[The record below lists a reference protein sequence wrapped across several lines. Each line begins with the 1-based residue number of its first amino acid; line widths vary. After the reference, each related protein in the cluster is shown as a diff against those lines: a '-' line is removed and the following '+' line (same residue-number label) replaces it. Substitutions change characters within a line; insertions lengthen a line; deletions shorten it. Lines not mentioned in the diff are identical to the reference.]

1 LLCPTPAARVF
12 GDDYVGGS
20 AQLHRRVSERD
31 NRALITSPRC
41 PPLCRCGSR
50 SGTWP
55 NGPGGLASR
64 SPLMRWGSQC
74 AAPSASIGLVA
85 APRSTAT
92 AEVRQRCDTQ
102 QVNLMARLLLV
113 IKVKIKDRHDE
124 VHKPPDQAE
133 PGKIRARSRCC
144 RAGHEAGS
152 AEARTHGAWPASRPS
167 VVIRASRVVINPAS
181 TTGERASSP

>member
-1 LLCPTPAARVF
+1 MRHTTGELD
-12 GDDYVGGS
+12 G
-20 AQLHRRVSERD
+20 
-31 NRALITSPRC
+31 
-41 PPLCRCGSR
+41 
-50 SGTWP
+50 
-55 NGPGGLASR
+55 AS
-64 SPLMRWGSQC
+64 
-74 AAPSASIGLVA
+74 
-85 APRSTAT
+85 
-92 AEVRQRCDTQ
+92 
-102 QVNLMARLLLV
+102 LLV